1 MDDDIKFKLE
11 DIDRQIAAVST
22 RFDDQGKRFDD
33 VKTLLG
39 GMTAI
44 FAVIFSVITVVA
56 SWNFNTERAELRA
69 FEEDIRRQTLGI
81 GDADMTLYGQKN
93 SLLSGQTIPATLANA
108 ANNVR
113 GPGLEFLFGVHNSST
128 VASGPLY
135 VKLYTKADL
144 PLAFPN
150 ADEPIYQYEYT
161 IGPESLH
168 PPIIPGGM
176 SMTEGLHVDVPNIE
190 EIKAGL
196 HEVLLKVYFSKG
208 KVVSAPFILSLTL
221 PPGAP

>member
-1 MDDDIKFKLE
+1 MDDDIKFKFE

-56 SWNFNTERAELRA
+56 SWNFNTERADLHT

-108 ANNVR
+108 ANNVG
-113 GPGLEFLFGVHNSST
+113 GPGLESLFGIHNSST

-135 VKLYTKADL
+135 VKFYTKSDL

-161 IGPESLH
+161 VGPENIH
-168 PPIIPGGM
+168 PQVIPGAM
-176 SMTEGLHVDVPNIE
+176 SITQGLHVVVLNTE
-190 EIKAGL
+190 EIKAGP

-208 KVVSAPFILSLTL
+208 KVVSPPFILSLTL
-221 PPGAP
+221 PPSAP